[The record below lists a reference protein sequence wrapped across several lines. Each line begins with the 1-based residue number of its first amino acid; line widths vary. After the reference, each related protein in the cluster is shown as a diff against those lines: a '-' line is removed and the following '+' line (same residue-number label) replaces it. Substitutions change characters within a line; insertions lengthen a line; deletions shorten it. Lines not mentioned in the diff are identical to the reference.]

1 MSYISNWFSETWQ
14 IFIQELREVFHDSGV
29 MIIFCFAGLVY
40 PPLYNWIYSIGS
52 VDEMPV
58 AVVDLSQGS
67 YSRRYLQKLDATRE
81 CELAYNCIS
90 LEEARQL
97 MAGGKVHGIVLVPED
112 FDARIVRGE
121 QATVS
126 TYADMSTFLYYK
138 ALTIGTNL
146 VMLDEVHTIQTERFA
161 ASGFTGQDALQLVEP
176 IQYDDT
182 RLYNPNI
189 SLTMFFVYMCL
200 FMILQQVMFYGSTT
214 LAGTMR
220 EEGRSFAKL
229 IGGNGVGRIIL
240 GRGLAY
246 FLIFMFLGVYGA
258 ILIPWLFH
266 MPIQASWWDT
276 LILLAFFVADIILF
290 SFTWSSAITKRET
303 VLVLLL
309 FVTPIAVFLTG
320 FTWPES
326 NFSPFWRIVSYV
338 FPTTFGCRAYMT
350 LSNTGSL
357 SAIAP
362 ELWAM
367 TLQTMVY
374 FVLASV
380 AIYVENDILRHKD
393 ELKALKGQLHLR
405 RGMDDEETRRIIAG
419 E

>member
-1 MSYISNWFSETWQ
+1 MSYISKWFSETWQ
-14 IFIQELREVFHDSGV
+14 IFINELREVFHDSGV

-90 LEEARQL
+90 LDEAEDL
-97 MAGGKVHGIVLVPED
+97 MVAGKVHGIVLIPAD
-112 FDARIVRGE
+112 FDTRIVHGE

-146 VMLDEVHTIQTERFA
+146 VMLDEVHTIQTERYA
-161 ASGFTGQDALQLVEP
+161 ASGFTGQDAQQLVEP

-189 SLTMFFVYMCL
+189 SFTMFFVYMCL

-214 LAGTMR
+214 LVGTLR
-220 EEGRSFAKL
+220 EEGRSFARQ
-229 IGGNGVGRIIL
+229 IGGYGAGRIVL
-240 GRGLAY
+240 GRGAAY

-258 ILIPWLFH
+258 VLVPWLFH
-266 MPIQASWWDT
+266 MPVQASFWDT
-276 LILLAFFVADIILF
+276 IILLAFFVADIILF

-309 FVTPIAVFLTG
+309 FVSPIAVFLTG
-320 FTWPES
+320 FTWPVS
-326 NFSPFWRIVSYV
+326 NFPTFWRIISYV

-362 ELWAM
+362 ELWYM
-367 TLQTMVY
+367 TIQTVVY
-374 FVLASV
+374 YILASV
-380 AIYVENDILRHKD
+380 AMLVENKIITVRQ
-393 ELKALKGQLHLR
+393 KG
-405 RGMDDEETRRIIAG
+405 
-419 E
+419 